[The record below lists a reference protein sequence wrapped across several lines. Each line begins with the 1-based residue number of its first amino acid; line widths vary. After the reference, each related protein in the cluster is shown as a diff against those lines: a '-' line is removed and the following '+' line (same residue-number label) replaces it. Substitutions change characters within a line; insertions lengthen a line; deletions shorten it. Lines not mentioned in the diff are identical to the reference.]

1 MTDWTDIFLGII
13 AVTTAIT
20 AIVQIG
26 VLVAAGRLVMR
37 VMRLTDRV
45 EHEMKP
51 LFRHLDSIGHD
62 AARAASVAAA
72 QVDRADGL
80 FADVASRVVHAMDVV
95 QNAAGAP
102 AREGAAVMA
111 GLRAAMSTLRNSR
124 VNRNRSRSEDEN
136 ALFI

>member
-1 MTDWTDIFLGII
+1 MSGWTDIFLGVI
-13 AVTTAIT
+13 AVTTLVT
-20 AIVQIG
+20 AIIQVG
-26 VLVAAGRLVMR
+26 VLVIAGRLVMR

-45 EHEMKP
+45 EHELKP
-51 LFRHLDSIGHD
+51 IFAHLDSIGRD

-80 FADVASRVVHAMDVV
+80 FADLAGRVVHAMDVV
-95 QNAAGAP
+95 QTAVGKP

-111 GLRAAMSTLRNSR
+111 GFRAAMSALRDSR
-124 VNRNRSRSEDEN
+124 QTRSRTRSEDEN